1 MVFARSRERT
11 DINSDLIIPSMVRS
25 KEILTTGSSGL
36 SVGKKFLPSAL
47 SETSAT
53 GVEISIGKLIENKL
67 NVALFKDHN
76 R

>member
-1 MVFARSRERT
+1 
-11 DINSDLIIPSMVRS
+11 MVRS

-53 GVEISIGKLIENKL
+53 GVEISIG
-67 NVALFKDHN
+67 VAISSLSAVAEAPII
-76 R
+76 

>member
-53 GVEISIGKLIENKL
+53 GVEISIG
-67 NVALFKDHN
+67 VAISSLSAVAEAPII
-76 R
+76 